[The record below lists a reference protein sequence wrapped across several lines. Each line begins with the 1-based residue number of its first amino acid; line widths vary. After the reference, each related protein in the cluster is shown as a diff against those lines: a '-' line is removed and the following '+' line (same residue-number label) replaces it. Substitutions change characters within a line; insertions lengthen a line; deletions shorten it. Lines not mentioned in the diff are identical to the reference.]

1 MVHKTGRIPK
11 IKPSGSLCYIENKKT
26 KKKKKWSPIIILP
39 IVHQIVET
47 KAWCKY
53 NRSIDAKQQSRNEV
67 FLIRRTEVTNYSN
80 ARIIIEKVKFRET
93 SGMRMHSMV
102 FFFLQ
107 HILYVYTIIKL
118 LVIFHWLHPEM
129 TIAGTAIVVRQT
141 VKIRRNKDVT
151 QRLCMY
157 TWAERSVMRCS
168 QACVAVYLRTAH
180 PRSIPPRCL
189 LTCSCRTE
197 TRSITIHCWRP
208 ESRWPETAINPR
220 RFPFPCRVTAVCI
233 PVQ

>member
-1 MVHKTGRIPK
+1 MKSWKQKHGVNTID
-11 IKPSGSLCYIENKKT
+11 PSTRNNNR
-26 KKKKKWSPIIILP
+26 
-39 IVHQIVET
+39 ET
-47 KAWCKY
+47 KFFSWFVERK
-53 NRSIDAKQQSRNEV
+53 I
-67 FLIRRTEVTNYSN
+67 TNYSN
-80 ARIIIEKVKFRET
+80 ARNHHQDDKISRNERNERNKRWFIYF
-93 SGMRMHSMV
+93 S
-102 FFFLQ
+102 FFATY
-107 HILYVYTIIKL
+107 ILYCIYTIIKL
-118 LVIFHWLHPEM
+118 LVIFHWLRPEM

-180 PRSIPPRCL
+180 PRSIPPRCP

-208 ESRWPETAINPR
+208 KSRWPETAINPR